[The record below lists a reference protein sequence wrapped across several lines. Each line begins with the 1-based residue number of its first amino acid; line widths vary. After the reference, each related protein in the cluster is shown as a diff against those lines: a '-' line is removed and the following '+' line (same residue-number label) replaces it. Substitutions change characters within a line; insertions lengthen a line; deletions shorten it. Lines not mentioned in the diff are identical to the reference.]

1 MDSRKVTIYKRIKS
15 NKMKQ
20 QIEITGMSCEGCV
33 KNVEKA
39 LKEIDGVQNVKASLH
54 PPRAVIEAEKSIN
67 TAQLTQAL
75 AKVGYSIAGASVDE
89 NLKKSGGSCCC

>member
-1 MDSRKVTIYKRIKS
+1 
-15 NKMKQ
+15 MKQ

-54 PPRAVIEAEKSIN
+54 PPRAVFEAEKSIN